1 MIFSMIVF
9 AFLLYSTLKLSR
21 KRRKGNI
28 SVSEK
33 TGKEDLKKQITEQ
46 VEVNPGETCVIEK
59 NQGGETGLIQ
69 SAEQEIWKLKGVETQ
84 DILLNVLPGIIGRS
98 DRAEYPLYETGIS
111 RRHARVFQNTG
122 KLCIEDLA
130 STNGTY
136 YNGRRISVGEQVF
149 LEEGSRLVLGAT
161 YYVVEKVK
169 KYWEN
174 DV

>member
-1 MIFSMIVF
+1 M
-9 AFLLYSTLKLSR
+9 
-21 KRRKGNI
+21 
-28 SVSEK
+28 
-33 TGKEDLKKQITEQ
+33 
-46 VEVNPGETCVIEK
+46 
-59 NQGGETGLIQ
+59 
-69 SAEQEIWKLKGVETQ
+69 KGVETQ

-149 LEEGSRLVLGAT
+149 FGRGEPVSAWSDILRCGKGEKILG
-161 YYVVEKVK
+161 K
-169 KYWEN
+169 
-174 DV
+174 